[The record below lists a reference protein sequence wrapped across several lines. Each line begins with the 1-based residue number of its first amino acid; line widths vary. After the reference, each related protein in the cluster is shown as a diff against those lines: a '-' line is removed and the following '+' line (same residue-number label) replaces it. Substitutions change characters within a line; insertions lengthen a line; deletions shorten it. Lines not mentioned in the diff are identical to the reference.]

1 MNRIDGGRRALSQA
15 SGAWLGRV
23 LADCVSDDS
32 SSARRRRRGRISEA
46 SEPAASRVDTATG
59 TRADG
64 DSTVPGPAGSGG
76 ADTYRWD
83 GLPQTPIGQCS
94 AVIVTRSIGSAPA
107 GVSGDRHTIGSAP
120 AGVRPVAREHAG
132 G

>member
-46 SEPAASRVDTATG
+46 SGPAASRVDTATG
-59 TRADG
+59 TRANG

-83 GLPQTPIGQCS
+83 GLPDTNRAMQC
-94 AVIVTRSIGSAPA
+94 
-107 GVSGDRHTIGSAP
+107 GDRHMTDRQC
-120 AGVRPVAREHAG
+120 AGRCPTGRARARRRVIQ
-132 G
+132 